1 MTHAAPSPSPA
12 PDDVWT
18 VAREAYLAGSTAA
31 MVCRELALSPS
42 TFWQRAAREGW
53 LRRDH
58 PRRADTLPPL
68 APVNLDDPVD
78 DLWTALDKVW
88 HRICAALDAGDAAGA
103 VRWTRVHAQLKATAT
118 AENQARAA
126 ERRRAAHQQSLDALR
141 ESEAI
146 VRAAEAQL
154 AALHAQQAVSEV
166 EKVESVLRD
175 STPPPAQQPQP
186 PLNRAQRRRLQKRG
200 SGP

>member
-1 MTHAAPSPSPA
+1 MTQAAPSPSA

-58 PRRADTLPPL
+58 PRRADALPPP
-68 APVNLDDPVD
+68 APINLDDPVD

-103 VRWTRVHAQLKATAT
+103 ARWTRVHAQLKATAT

-126 ERRRAAHQQSLDALR
+126 DRRRAAHQQSLDALR
-141 ESEAI
+141 SSQA
-146 VRAAEAQL
+146 VMRAAEAQL
-154 AALHAQQAVSEV
+154 AAVRAARAAPDM
-166 EKVESVLRD
+166 EKVESVLPD
-175 STPPPAQQPQP
+175 SDSR
-186 PLNRAQRRRLQKRG
+186 PLNRAERRRLRKRG
-200 SGP
+200 GP

>member
-1 MTHAAPSPSPA
+1 MTHADPSSPA
-12 PDDVWT
+12 LDDVWS
-18 VAREAYLAGSTAA
+18 VAREAYLAGSTAT

-58 PRRADTLPPL
+58 PRRADALPPP

-103 VRWTRVHAQLKATAT
+103 ARWTRVHAQLKATAA
-118 AENQARAA
+118 AETRARAT
-126 ERRRAAHQQSLDALR
+126 ERRRAAHEQSRDALR

-146 VRAAEAQL
+146 VRAAEAHL
-154 AALHAQQAVSEV
+154 AAHQARQAAPKV

-175 STPPPAQQPQP
+175 STPPPASQPAP

-200 SGP
+200 GP

>member
-1 MTHAAPSPSPA
+1 MTQAAPSPSA
-12 PDDVWT
+12 PDDVWS
-18 VAREAYLAGSTAA
+18 VAREAYLAGSTAT

-58 PRRADTLPPL
+58 PRRSDSLPQP

-88 HRICAALDAGDAAGA
+88 PRICAALDAGDAAA
-103 VRWTRVHAQLKATAT
+103 AARWTRTHAQLKATAA
-118 AENQARAA
+118 AETRARAT
-126 ERRRAAHQQSLDALR
+126 ERRRAAHEQSRDALR

-146 VRAAEAQL
+146 LRAAEAHL
-154 AALHAQQAVSEV
+154 AAHQARQAAPKV
-166 EKVESVLRD
+166 EKEESVLRD
-175 STPPPAQQPQP
+175 STLPPEPPLAS
-186 PLNRAQRRRLQKRG
+186 PLNRAQRRRLRKQG
-200 SGP
+200 GGP

>member
-1 MTHAAPSPSPA
+1 MTQAAPSPSA

-58 PRRADTLPPL
+58 PRRADALPPP

-103 VRWTRVHAQLKATAT
+103 ARWTRVHAQLKATAT

-126 ERRRAAHQQSLDALR
+126 DRRRAAHQQSLDALR
-141 ESEAI
+141 SSQA
-146 VRAAEAQL
+146 VMRAAEAQL
-154 AALHAQQAVSEV
+154 AAVRAARAAPDM
-166 EKVESVLRD
+166 EKVESVLPD
-175 STPPPAQQPQP
+175 SDSR
-186 PLNRAQRRRLQKRG
+186 PLNRAERRRLRKRG
-200 SGP
+200 GP